1 MSNANAVSLKRRWL
15 GNSLVNLVGGLATAG
30 VNVLLPAVVVK
41 HLTAESFSVWNLA
54 LQMMVYVNLLSLG
67 LQTTTARAVAHAA
80 DSGADGISRL
90 PVIVRAARSI
100 SHGASGVALLL
111 VAGLVVGYPLLFPGV
126 SANLVGDFRTTLAL
140 FGLAAVTQILAQVDM
155 GVFQGLHRNAVFV
168 SVQMA
173 VRLLTVVSV
182 WLGVQAQQP
191 MVVLA
196 VLMATATALLWPSM
210 RTVVTRGV
218 PWAREVS
225 AAAIDRVC
233 RQELLR
239 YCGTLSVWSLSMLM
253 VNSVGIVIVGRM
265 DFVMAGPYAIAMT
278 AASVLVGL
286 LNAALSPLM
295 TSATAL
301 HASEANRAKLP
312 ALLMRSTIGVAILL
326 NLLVAGVIVLHPYIL
341 RLWVGEAYVTT
352 TGPSLLVLVGA
363 HCLRNIAAPYALM
376 LLATGLHQRAL
387 VSALIEGVANLI
399 ASIVLGVIWGAIGV
413 ACGTLVGAVVGIAG
427 TLLLN
432 SGRTPSLTPQP
443 LVFSLR
449 AVVLPLLLFAPLHF
463 LLLQL
468 ATK

>member
-1 MSNANAVSLKRRWL
+1 
-15 GNSLVNLVGGLATAG
+15 
-30 VNVLLPAVVVK
+30 
-41 HLTAESFSVWNLA
+41 
-54 LQMMVYVNLLSLG
+54 
-67 LQTTTARAVAHAA
+67 
-80 DSGADGISRL
+80 
-90 PVIVRAARSI
+90 
-100 SHGASGVALLL
+100 
-111 VAGLVVGYPLLFPGV
+111 
-126 SANLVGDFRTTLAL
+126 
-140 FGLAAVTQILAQVDM
+140 
-155 GVFQGLHRNAVFV
+155 
-168 SVQMA
+168 
-173 VRLLTVVSV
+173 
-182 WLGVQAQQP
+182 
-191 MVVLA
+191 
-196 VLMATATALLWPSM
+196 
-210 RTVVTRGV
+210 
-218 PWAREVS
+218 
-225 AAAIDRVC
+225 
-233 RQELLR
+233 
-239 YCGTLSVWSLSMLM
+239 
-253 VNSVGIVIVGRM
+253 
-265 DFVMAGPYAIAMT
+265 
-278 AASVLVGL
+278 
-286 LNAALSPLM
+286 M